1 MSKKVKKIT
10 VVLSVLILL
19 IIGIITGMHVFNK
32 KDDGIRINL
41 VNLNSKKSDSTYIE
55 IKKNDTFEIK
65 NTSSEDEIIFTGPTN
80 DNALLLAKSF
90 DVQGYDIEIPDSII
104 LQLKDGEKV
113 VAEIELNE
121 ENNWTQSL
129 SPIIDVASSNPNKEY
144 DLVEYSENEGELK
157 YYVGSYEFVQT
168 ESDTPKLVLTNV
180 ATPVLALQKVWDDND
195 NANSKRPST
204 VTLELFQEDTLIH
217 SCKVSEETSWL
228 CETPITTY
236 DPTLTYTLKE
246 NFESELYTSEV
257 TATPTDESG
266 RYFYYEITNTF
277 SVPDTKIEIPVEKV
291 WVDSDNFA
299 KERPS
304 SVEVALVRNKVV
316 YETKEFT
323 SDMDWKYTFTNLPK
337 YDESGNEY
345 VYEVIELDRVEDYTS
360 SIDGYTIT
368 NTYAP
373 EEHKVSFNVTKNW
386 DDNSNYAEKRPEEI
400 KIEVYGA
407 HNENDK
413 DNGVLLKN
421 VTLTSANALEDD
433 NNIWA
438 TTIEEFT
445 TTYDYFYLKEENTSE
460 FYEAGTPTLTETVQ
474 ISSET
479 TETTEK
485 IKIDKIEDVG
495 TGTTCD
501 AWSAVGAILNIEWID
516 EENINSKRPKSIDVT
531 IEDDTRIRIFEDDY
545 IVLDLGTLS
554 EYAWNEELIEVSNWS
569 ADFSGISVALIGEI
583 QYVGVDEVK
592 KYKLPD
598 TGLAY
603 EMDNDSCTETYTA
616 TYTYQEETIFY
627 NASITNTFAVP
638 DTKIE
643 FPVEKVWDDNNN
655 EAGERPD
662 SVDIAVVRNGKVFQ
676 TKNVTSAMDWK
687 YTFTE
692 LPKYDE
698 FGNEYYYE
706 VIELDRLDSYETTIA
721 NGIITNTYK
730 KIPTKV
736 SFDIVKN
743 WNDNN
748 NALNKRPSYVEVEIY
763 GTNVE
768 NATTGGELLET
779 ITLSESN
786 ATDDTNK
793 WKTTTSAIET
803 SYKYFYVVEN
813 NGSDFYKTTSSIIK
827 SSMIVDPINDTTG
840 TAKVIKPISP
850 EDAGT
855 MCLPS
860 FYIDVKWEDTENSS
874 MRPESVDVTVYLN
887 STDDSATKTIYGKFR
902 IFEDRAIVLE
912 DPTEKFYS
920 GSGEIY
926 GGYSTTWGVGYA
938 AGFDLDSYYYWIEAD
953 DIKYYSTTADIGDAN
968 TCDVKGTVINTYEEE
983 STKYQVTLTNTF
995 EIPDTTTN
1003 VVINK
1008 IWSDNNDE
1016 AQKRPDSIV
1025 VDIYNGNTI
1034 VETAT
1039 ITEANGWEYTSKD
1052 LPYYDESANIIN
1064 YTVHERTTEFYKSSI
1079 VDVTPNTTGTSIIVP
1094 QTYQITNTFY
1104 VPENK
1109 VNITVNKVWD
1119 DNDDAAGKRPDSVTL
1134 QLLADGEKI
1143 QDIEVTASANWST
1156 KINNLPKY
1164 NAKANEIVYSLDEEN
1179 VPDFYEKA
1187 IPSNYAIWG
1196 ETAEEKSLSVINMFV
1211 VPETTTNVVIKKV
1224 WEDNNNEFGKRPES
1238 ITLQIKEGN
1247 TVVSEH
1253 QVTAEDNW
1261 QYTFEVPKY
1270 DANANEIVYTADE
1283 KETNIFYEKTISGTT
1298 VTNTFNIP
1306 EDTIEVTIN
1315 KVWND
1320 NNDEFGKRPS
1330 SVTLQI
1336 KSGDTVV
1343 GEQRVTADEEWKHTF
1358 TVPKYDANANEIV
1371 YTADEKE
1378 TNQFY
1383 EKTINGTTVTNN
1395 FVIPNITN
1403 NVVINKIWSDNY
1415 DAASKRPES
1424 ITVEILR
1431 DNTVVETATITETT
1445 GWEYTS
1451 KDLPYYDNSANVIKY
1466 EVREKTIEFYNS
1478 NIVDVTPN
1486 TTGTSIIVPQTYQIT
1501 NTFYVPEDKIEVK
1514 VSKVWDDND
1523 DKAGKR
1529 PDSVTLQIKN
1539 GDTVIGEQKVTKN
1552 DNWEYTFEVAKYDE
1566 KADRIVYTADEKTVP
1581 TFYKKTISGTT
1592 VTNTFYV
1599 PEDKVDVTIK
1609 KVWEDNN
1616 NEAGKRPDSIT
1627 LQIKNEDTVIDEYVV
1642 TSADSWKHTFTVPK
1656 YDENA
1661 DEITYTADELEL
1673 NKFYQ
1678 KTISGTTVTNTFG
1691 VPTET
1696 IDITSTKVWNDN
1708 NDKAGKRPE
1717 SVTLQIKN
1725 GNSIVEE
1732 IKVTAEGN
1740 WTATFTD
1747 LPKYNNLGNEISYT
1761 VDEKE
1766 TPKFYKKE
1774 ISGTTVTN
1782 TFYVPED
1789 TKEVTATKVWNDNND
1804 KANKRP
1810 DSIVLQVKD
1819 GDTVIEEKE
1828 VTAYDNWSATFTV
1841 PKYDENADEKSY
1853 SVDELETP
1861 QFYKKEISGNTI
1873 TNTFYVPEET
1883 IEIEAIKI
1891 WDDNDNEA
1899 EKRLETI
1906 TFQLKNGNTIV
1917 KEQKV
1922 TETDE
1927 WTYTF
1932 TNLPK
1937 YDENADEIKYTLDEL
1952 ETSEFYIKTI
1962 SEYTITNKF
1971 VVPGAQK
1978 EISGQKIWDDY
1989 NNSYHTRPESV
2000 TIEVYGNGE
2009 LVTEYVISSEND
2021 WKFDIKL
2028 DLYDDYGN
2036 EIEYTLKEEEIEG
2049 YDCTIEGYTITNKLE
2064 TRKIKTE
2071 VIGEGGTISGDEDVP
2086 YGSDSTIDNIIIK
2099 PSNGYIL
2106 GELRINGELIDIDNK
2121 SEEQILEIIKNV
2133 REDQL
2138 IQVTFV
2144 KEKVNDVV
2152 DNNPNTSVG
2161 EPLII
2166 VIIISLI
2173 NIFGFKTLKRK
2184 RKRFVN

>member
-1 MSKKVKKIT
+1 MSKKVKKVT

-19 IIGIITGMHVFNK
+19 IIGIITGLHVFNK

-129 SPIIDVASSNPNKEY
+129 SPIIDAASANPDKEY
-144 DLVEYSENEGELK
+144 DLIEYSEKDGELK
-157 YYVGSYEFVQT
+157 HYIGNYEFVQT
-168 ESDTPKLVLTNV
+168 ESDTPKLVLTNTV
-180 ATPVLALQKVWDDND
+180 TPVLALQKVWDDND

-217 SCKVSEETSWL
+217 SCEVSEETSWL

-291 WVDSDNFA
+291 WIDSDNFA
-299 KERPS
+299 HERPS

-373 EEHKVSFNVTKNW
+373 DEHKVSFNVTKNW

-460 FYEAGTPTLTETVQ
+460 FYEVGTPTLTETVQ

-598 TGLAY
+598 TGLDY

-616 TYTYQEETIFY
+616 TYTYQEETTVY
-627 NASITNTFAVP
+627 NASITNTFVVP
-638 DTKIE
+638 DIKVE
-643 FPVEKVWDDNNN
+643 YPVEKVWDDNNN

-706 VIELDRLDSYETTIA
+706 VIELDRLDNYETTIE

-1079 VDVTPNTTGTSIIVP
+1079 VDVTPNTTGTNVKVP

-1164 NAKANEIVYSLDEEN
+1164 NAKANEIIYSLDEEN
-1179 VPDFYEKA
+1179 VPDFYEKS

-1371 YTADEKE
+1371 YTADEQE

-1395 FVIPNITN
+1395 FVIPNTTN

-1539 GDTVIGEQKVTKN
+1539 GDTVIGEQKVTNN
-1552 DNWEYTFEVAKYDE
+1552 DNWEYTFKVAKYDE
-1566 KADRIVYTADEKTVP
+1566 KADRIVYIADEKTVP

-1696 IDITSTKVWNDN
+1696 IDITS
-1708 NDKAGKRPE
+1708 
-1717 SVTLQIKN
+1717 
-1725 GNSIVEE
+1725 
-1732 IKVTAEGN
+1732 
-1740 WTATFTD
+1740 
-1747 LPKYNNLGNEISYT
+1747 
-1761 VDEKE
+1761 
-1766 TPKFYKKE
+1766 
-1774 ISGTTVTN
+1774 
-1782 TFYVPED
+1782 
-1789 TKEVTATKVWNDNND
+1789 TKVWNDNND

-2049 YDCTIEGYTITNKLE
+2049 YDCTIEGFTITNKLE

>member
-1 MSKKVKKIT
+1 MSKKVKKVT
-10 VVLSVLILL
+10 MVLSVLILL
-19 IIGIITGMHVFNK
+19 IIGIITGLHIFNK
-32 KDDGIRINL
+32 KDEGIRINL

-80 DNALLLAKSF
+80 GNELLLAKSF

-129 SPIIDVASSNPNKEY
+129 SPIIDAASANPDKEY
-144 DLVEYSENEGELK
+144 DLIEYSKKDGELK
-157 YYVGSYEFVQT
+157 HYIGNYEFVQT
-168 ESDTPKLVLTNV
+168 ESDTPKLVLTNTV
-180 ATPVLALQKVWDDND
+180 TPVLALQKNWNDND
-195 NANSKRPST
+195 NEAGKRPES
-204 VTLELFQEDTLIH
+204 VTLELFQEETLIH
-217 SCKVSEETSWL
+217 SCEVSEETSWL

-246 NFESELYTSEV
+246 NFESELYTSEI

-266 RYFYYEITNTF
+266 RYYYYEITNTF
-277 SVPDTKIEIPVEKV
+277 S
-291 WVDSDNFA
+291 
-299 KERPS
+299 
-304 SVEVALVRNKVV
+304 
-316 YETKEFT
+316 
-323 SDMDWKYTFTNLPK
+323 
-337 YDESGNEY
+337 
-345 VYEVIELDRVEDYTS
+345 
-360 SIDGYTIT
+360 
-368 NTYAP
+368 
-373 EEHKVSFNVTKNW
+373 
-386 DDNSNYAEKRPEEI
+386 
-400 KIEVYGA
+400 
-407 HNENDK
+407 
-413 DNGVLLKN
+413 
-421 VTLTSANALEDD
+421 
-433 NNIWA
+433 
-438 TTIEEFT
+438 
-445 TTYDYFYLKEENTSE
+445 
-460 FYEAGTPTLTETVQ
+460 
-474 ISSET
+474 
-479 TETTEK
+479 
-485 IKIDKIEDVG
+485 
-495 TGTTCD
+495 
-501 AWSAVGAILNIEWID
+501 
-516 EENINSKRPKSIDVT
+516 
-531 IEDDTRIRIFEDDY
+531 
-545 IVLDLGTLS
+545 
-554 EYAWNEELIEVSNWS
+554 
-569 ADFSGISVALIGEI
+569 
-583 QYVGVDEVK
+583 
-592 KYKLPD
+592 
-598 TGLAY
+598 
-603 EMDNDSCTETYTA
+603 
-616 TYTYQEETIFY
+616 
-627 NASITNTFAVP
+627 VP

-706 VIELDRLDSYETTIA
+706 VIELDRLDNYETTIE
-721 NGIITNTYK
+721 NGVITNTYK
-730 KIPTKV
+730 KLPTKV

-748 NALNKRPSYVEVEIY
+748 NALNKRPSYIEVEIY

-793 WKTTTSAIET
+793 WKTITPAIET

-813 NGSDFYKTTSSIIK
+813 NGSDFYKTTSSVIN
-827 SSMIVDPINDTTG
+827 SSLVNNVNDTSG
-840 TAKVIKPISP
+840 VARVIKPTNP
-850 EDAGT
+850 EDVEDICIPA
-855 MCLPS
+855 L
-860 FYIDVKWEDTENSS
+860 ILQILWENEGDSNK
-874 MRPESVDVTVYLN
+874 RPESIDVTVYSN

-912 DPTEKFYS
+912 DPNEEFYS

-926 GGYSTTWGVGYA
+926 GGYSTTWGVEYA
-938 AGFDLDSYYYWIEAD
+938 AGFALDSNYYWIETD
-953 DIKYYSTTADIGDAN
+953 DIKYYNTTADIGDAN
-968 TCDVKGTVINTYEEE
+968 TCDVEGTVINTYEEE

-1064 YTVHERTTEFYKSSI
+1064 YTVQEKSVDFYESSI
-1079 VDVTPNTTGTSIIVP
+1079 VDVTPNSTGTSII
-1094 QTYQITNTFY
+1094 I
-1104 VPENK
+1104 
-1109 VNITVNKVWD
+1109 
-1119 DNDDAAGKRPDSVTL
+1119 
-1134 QLLADGEKI
+1134 
-1143 QDIEVTASANWST
+1143 
-1156 KINNLPKY
+1156 
-1164 NAKANEIVYSLDEEN
+1164 
-1179 VPDFYEKA
+1179 
-1187 IPSNYAIWG
+1187 
-1196 ETAEEKSLSVINMFV
+1196 
-1211 VPETTTNVVIKKV
+1211 
-1224 WEDNNNEFGKRPES
+1224 
-1238 ITLQIKEGN
+1238 
-1247 TVVSEH
+1247 
-1253 QVTAEDNW
+1253 
-1261 QYTFEVPKY
+1261 
-1270 DANANEIVYTADE
+1270 
-1283 KETNIFYEKTISGTT
+1283 
-1298 VTNTFNIP
+1298 
-1306 EDTIEVTIN
+1306 
-1315 KVWND
+1315 
-1320 NNDEFGKRPS
+1320 
-1330 SVTLQI
+1330 
-1336 KSGDTVV
+1336 
-1343 GEQRVTADEEWKHTF
+1343 
-1358 TVPKYDANANEIV
+1358 
-1371 YTADEKE
+1371 
-1378 TNQFY
+1378 
-1383 EKTINGTTVTNN
+1383 
-1395 FVIPNITN
+1395 
-1403 NVVINKIWSDNY
+1403 
-1415 DAASKRPES
+1415 
-1424 ITVEILR
+1424 
-1431 DNTVVETATITETT
+1431 
-1445 GWEYTS
+1445 
-1451 KDLPYYDNSANVIKY
+1451 
-1466 EVREKTIEFYNS
+1466 
-1478 NIVDVTPN
+1478 
-1486 TTGTSIIVPQTYQIT
+1486 PQTYQIT
-1501 NTFYVPEDKIEVK
+1501 NTFYVPEDKVNITVN
-1514 VSKVWDDND
+1514 KVWDDND
-1523 DKAGKR
+1523 NAAGKR
-1529 PDSVTLQIKN
+1529 LESITLQIKN
-1539 GDTVIGEQKVTKN
+1539 GDTVVGEQSVTAE
-1552 DNWEYTFEVAKYDE
+1552 DNWEHTFEVPKYDTNANE
-1566 KADRIVYTADEKTVP
+1566 IIYTADEKETNN
-1581 TFYKKTISGTT
+1581 FYEKTINGTT

-1609 KVWEDNN
+1609 KVWEDNS
-1616 NEAGKRPDSIT
+1616 NEAGKRPESIT

-1661 DEITYTADELEL
+1661 NEITYTADELEL

-1696 IDITSTKVWNDN
+1696 IDITATKVWNDN

-1732 IKVTAEGN
+1732 IKVTAEDN

-1789 TKEVTATKVWNDNND
+1789 TKEVTATKVWKDNSD

-1810 DSIVLQVKD
+1810 DSIFLQVKD
-1819 GDTVIEEKE
+1819 RDTVIEEKE

-1873 TNTFYVPEET
+1873 TNTFYVPEDT
-1883 IEIEAIKI
+1883 IEIEAKKI

-1906 TFQLKNGNTIV
+1906 TFQLKNGNTVV

-1989 NNSYHTRPESV
+1989 NNAYNTRPESV
-2000 TIEVYGNGE
+2000 KIEVYGNDE

-2036 EIEYTLKEEEIEG
+2036 EIEYTLKEEEIDG
-2049 YDCTIEGYTITNKLE
+2049 YDSTIEGYTITNKLE

-2144 KEKVNDVV
+2144 KEKVNNVV

-2161 EPLII
+2161 ESLII

-2184 RKRFVN
+2184 KIVN